1 MKLMPNSDHQYHK
14 GVGSMR
20 VLLYGNGSCGN
31 HGCEAIVRGTI
42 ALLGTTN
49 TFRVQ
54 SDNSQDDIKY
64 GLNILAEISPA
75 KSIPKK
81 DLRFVSA
88 YIKLKLTGDYSDMDG
103 LHYISG
109 IHDACSNAD
118 IAFSVGG
125 DNYCYGGTEIY
136 AYLNR
141 AYRKR
146 GVNTVLWGC
155 SIEPDV
161 VSRKSVSTD
170 LSLYNLIV
178 ARESISYA
186 SIGRVQS
193 KVILS
198 PDPAFFM
205 EPMVCNI
212 DDRLHA
218 GNVIGINVSPMII
231 SNEKKAGM
239 AYENY
244 RQLVQYI
251 LSETDAYVA
260 LIPHVVWDSNDDR
273 RVLRQLYDDFGQDPR
288 LIPVE
293 DHTAPELKYIIS
305 KCAFFVGARTHATIA
320 AYSSCVPTLVVGYSV
335 KARGI
340 ARDLFGTED
349 QFVLPVQSL
358 NEPGQL
364 SRAFQELYAKRAA
377 IKEHLQMF
385 LPDYC
390 AKADAAIRA
399 IKELVIR

>member
-1 MKLMPNSDHQYHK
+1 
-14 GVGSMR
+14 MR

-31 HGCEAIVRGTI
+31 HGCEAIYRGTI
-42 ALLGTTN
+42 NLLGRENQYTLYSSN
-49 TFRVQ
+49 IE
-54 SDNSQDDIKY
+54 DDKCN
-64 GLNILAEISPA
+64 GLDLVASLMPA
-75 KSIPKK
+75 RQRPIR
-81 DLRFVSA
+81 DLRFLRA
-88 YIKLKLTGDYSDMDG
+88 YLRLMAKGDYLELDG
-103 LHYISG
+103 LSYLPG
-109 IHDACSNAD
+109 IKQAKKNSD
-118 IAFSVGG
+118 IALSVGG
-125 DNYCYGGTEIY
+125 DNYCYDGTEIY
-136 AYLNR
+136 GWLNR
-141 AYRKR
+141 SYHNHGMK
-146 GVNTVLWGC
+146 TVLWGC
-155 SIEPDV
+155 SIEPDIAA
-161 VSRKSVSTD
+161 RNNIAED

-178 ARESISYA
+178 ARESITFA
-186 SIGRVQS
+186 AVNCIQ
-193 KVILS
+193 KNTILA

-205 EPMVCNI
+205 EPKEINLDEQVMS
-212 DDRLHA
+212 
-218 GNVIGINVSPMII
+218 GNVIGINASPHILKCE
-231 SNEKKAGM
+231 SSPGM

-244 RQLVQYI
+244 RQLVKYI

-273 RVLRQLYDDFGQDPR
+273 KVLRQLYDDFGQDPR

-377 IKEHLQMF
+377 IKEHLQMV